1 MESFFKPNSPCFLSQ
16 VKIILI
22 LYRELKKTIL
32 MRILKIITV
41 FIVYT
46 LLAVGCKSKEE
57 VGASPKEQG
66 EVLLE
71 QYCSGKDFFSDKKTF
86 RASAIGES
94 LDQMTSKK
102 KARSNAQSEL
112 AKTMNSTMQ
121 IVGDNY
127 VSSTEFNNKEEVTES
142 FNEMAR
148 TIVNEELRGAIKIC
162 EKFTQKS
169 DGKYK
174 CYMAI
179 ELSADKLVAKYH
191 ERLSKDE
198 KVKAQY
204 NYEQFKKTFEDAME
218 QIANQ

>member
-1 MESFFKPNSPCFLSQ
+1 
-16 VKIILI
+16 
-22 LYRELKKTIL
+22 
-32 MRILKIITV
+32 MRIFKIMTL
-41 FIVYT
+41 FALST
-46 LLAVGCKSKEE
+46 LLVVGCKSKEE
-57 VGASPKEQG
+57 VGVSPKQQG

-162 EKFTQKS
+162 EKFTQTS
-169 DGKYK
+169 EGKYK

>member
-1 MESFFKPNSPCFLSQ
+1 LAKFFILYFINVLQ
-16 VKIILI
+16 QLKIILS
-22 LYRELKKTIL
+22 LVH
-32 MRILKIITV
+32 ILKIKIMMKV
-41 FIVYT
+41 LRQVGLFSLSA
-46 LLAVGCKSKEE
+46 LLIVGCKSKEE
-57 VGASPKEQG
+57 VGVTPKEQG

-71 QYCSGKDFFSDKKTF
+71 QYCSGEDYFSDKKTF

-112 AKTMNSTMQ
+112 AKTINSTMQ
-121 IVGDNY
+121 VVGDNY
-127 VSSTEFNNKEEVTES
+127 VSSTEFNNKEEVTET

-148 TIVNEELRGAIKIC
+148 TIVNEQLRGAVKIC
-162 EKFTQKS
+162 EKFTKTS
-169 DGKYK
+169 EGKFK

-198 KVKAQY
+198 KIKAEY
-204 NYEQFKKTFEDAME
+204 NYERFKETFEEAME
-218 QIANQ
+218 QMSN